1 VEERDDMTDLYSF
14 RITFRGD
21 LGDPEQVVDVL
32 YGSGCDDATVSVER
46 DGSVGYADFDR
57 DADDALT
64 AVVTAVEQVE
74 AAGLDVLSIGD
85 DLVSVADIA
94 ERTGRS
100 QQTVSAWINKVRG
113 PGGFPAGRVD
123 RHWGA
128 VYSWAEVADWLSRHN
143 LADIDPAAA
152 EIAAACA
159 AVSALLDARA
169 RLRVLP
175 PPAARRARRL
185 LAA

>member
-1 VEERDDMTDLYSF
+1 MTDLYSF

-21 LGDPEQVVDVL
+21 LGDPEEVVDAL

-46 DGSVGYADFDR
+46 DGSAGYADFDR

-64 AVVTAVEQVE
+64 AVVTAVEQIE
-74 AAGLDVLSIGD
+74 ATGLHIDSVGD

-100 QQTVSAWINKVRG
+100 QQTVSAWITKVRG
-113 PGGFPAGRVD
+113 PGGFPASCID

-128 VYSWAEVADWLSRHN
+128 VYSWAEVTQWLARHR
-143 LADIDPAAA
+143 LVGLDPAAVEA
-152 EIAAACA
+152 AAACA

-169 RLRVLP
+169 KLRALP
-175 PPAARRARRL
+175 APAVRRARRL